1 MMKKRFAARKK
12 FVRKS
17 RYASALTSP
26 YVRGPELKNVD
37 IVSSVVPISTSG
49 SVVNLNSIAPGSEVY
64 QRVGRQVSLRG
75 LEFKAYFQLTGQVGT
90 NDFIR
95 AALIYDRQP
104 DGATI
109 VFDDVFTSLTNV
121 GVSNVESAAFPNV
134 GNNERFKVLK
144 DWNLPLVMVSSA
156 TLSVPLAAMDQNLP
170 LFMHKYL
177 SLRGL
182 ETRFAQGSTTP
193 QSGGLF
199 LVTKGSFAVG
209 TQPYNLI
216 FTSRVTYT
224 DV

>member
-1 MMKKRFAARKK
+1 
-12 FVRKS
+12 
-17 RYASALTSP
+17 
-26 YVRGPELKNVD
+26 
-37 IVSSVVPISTSG
+37 
-49 SVVNLNSIAPGSEVY
+49 
-64 QRVGRQVSLRG
+64 
-75 LEFKAYFQLTGQVGT
+75 
-90 NDFIR
+90 
-95 AALIYDRQP
+95 
-104 DGATI
+104 
-109 VFDDVFTSLTNV
+109 
-121 GVSNVESAAFPNV
+121 
-134 GNNERFKVLK
+134 
-144 DWNLPLVMVSSA
+144 MVSSA